1 MNISIISIIAFKTQI
16 KIQTRLIL
24 RENIK
29 ELKRKQKINQLLH
42 SKKVQI
48 KKRKNQFSL
57 IK

>member
-48 KKRKNQFSL
+48 KKKKNQFSL